1 MSSAAAWP
9 ALSMATVEAALTAPG
24 MPFEIEEVTIRGVA
38 TPTWKNAP
46 PTLRAVIAATQ
57 AHGDRLFVIHEDERI
72 SYAAH
77 LRAVARLAER
87 LAAAGIGKGDRVAL
101 AMRNLPEWPAAF
113 FAIVSLGAIAVP
125 LNAWW
130 TGAELAYGLS
140 DSGARLLIADG
151 ERHARLTDR
160 YAELPNLALVVIA
173 RELAPPPFVPSAV
186 EGHAGSGTGASTAL
200 GTNGGDCISTEAL
213 EDWIGTPTAWQALPE
228 TPLPTIDIAPEDAAT
243 ILYTSGTTGKPKGAL
258 GTHRNLTTNILSSAY
273 NSTKAVLRRGEVP
286 PAPSPRVFLTTIPLF
301 HVTALS
307 ATLLGV
313 VAGGSTMVFLR
324 KWDAGQALR
333 LIERE
338 RVNVTGGVPTIAWQL
353 LEHPD
358 RARYDLS
365 SLESIAYGG
374 APSAPEL
381 VRRIR
386 EEFGALPGNGWGMT
400 ETSATVTG
408 ISAEDY
414 LARPTSAGAP
424 VPVAEVRIVA
434 EDGVTALPTG
444 DVGELWVKGPMVVQ
458 GYWNKPAATAET
470 FHDGWVR
477 TGDLAR
483 VDGEGFV
490 FIVDRAKDIVIRG
503 GENIY
508 SSEVENVLF
517 AHPAVID
524 AAVVGVPH
532 RTLGE
537 EPAAVVQLRHGAV
550 VSVGELQDWVR
561 HHLAAFNVPV
571 SIRFVGEPLSRN
583 ANGKVLKR
591 ELRASFEAEAAG

>member
-1 MSSAAAWP
+1 MRRSSAP
-9 ALSMATVEAALTAPG
+9 
-24 MPFEIEEVTIRGVA
+24 R
-38 TPTWKNAP
+38 
-46 PTLRAVIAATQ
+46 R
-57 AHGDRLFVIHEDERI
+57 RLV
-72 SYAAH
+72 
-77 LRAVARLAER
+77 ER
-87 LAAAGIGKGDRVAL
+87 LAAAGIGPGDRVAL
-101 AMRNLPEWPAAF
+101 AMRNLPEWPVAF
-113 FAIVSLGAIAVP
+113 FAIVSLGAVAVP

-130 TGAELAYGLS
+130 TGAELAYGLA

-151 ERHARLTDR
+151 ERHARLTEQ
-160 YAELPNLALVVIA
+160 YAGLPGLERVVVARALAP
-173 RELAPPPFVPSAV
+173 LAPP
-186 EGHAGSGTGASTAL
+186 AGS
-200 GTNGGDCISTEAL
+200 L
-213 EDWIGTPTAWQALPE
+213 EEWIGTPHDWADLPDE
-228 TPLPTIDIAPEDAAT
+228 PLPTVAIAPDDAAT

-258 GTHRNLTTNILSSAY
+258 GTHRNLATNILSSAY
-273 NSTKAVLRRGEVP
+273 NGAKAVLRRGETP

-307 ATLLGV
+307 ATMLGA
-313 VAGGSTMVFLR
+313 VAGGSTLVFMR
-324 KWDAGQALR
+324 KWDAGEALK

-358 RARYDLS
+358 RAKHDLS
-365 SLESIAYGG
+365 SLEAIAYGG

-386 EEFGALPGNGWGMT
+386 AEFGALPGNGWGMT

-408 ISAEDY
+408 ISSEDY

-424 VPVAEVRIVA
+424 VPVAEVRIMA
-434 EDGVTALPTG
+434 EDAATELPVG
-444 DVGELWVKGPMVVQ
+444 EVGELWVKGPMVVQ
-458 GYWNKPAATAET
+458 GYWQKPEATAAT

-483 VDGEGFV
+483 VDEEGFV

-508 SSEVENVLF
+508 STEVENVLF

-537 EPAAVVQLRHGAV
+537 EPAAVVQLRRGAEATE
-550 VSVGELQDWVR
+550 GELQDWVR
-561 HHLAAFNVPV
+561 HRLAGSTCRWRCV
-571 SIRFVGEPLSRN
+571 SWTSRC
-583 ANGKVLKR
+583 
-591 ELRASFEAEAAG
+591 RATPTARC